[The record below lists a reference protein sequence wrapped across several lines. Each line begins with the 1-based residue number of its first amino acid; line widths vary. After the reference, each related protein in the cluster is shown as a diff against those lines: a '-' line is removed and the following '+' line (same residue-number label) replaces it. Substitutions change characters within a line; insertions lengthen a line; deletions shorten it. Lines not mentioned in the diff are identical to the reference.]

1 MHTMILTPAKRL
13 LGLVLLTVALFAA
26 LPAAAQAYSV
36 TEIPNVQRADRN
48 RFTSNP
54 DGILSPEAVARID
67 SICLALRQRAI
78 AQVAVVAVSEIDG
91 EPFDFAMEL
100 FSAWGVGRAENDN
113 GLGIL
118 LVEQA
123 REIRFVTGP
132 GVEGVLTDA
141 ICKRIQFN
149 YMLPHFRDGDY
160 SAGMVAGMEAIDR
173 VLSGSELDAGGTD
186 EFEEELP
193 PWFFA
198 GIVAFVLLFAV
209 VLLAAVRA
217 AMLRCPQC
225 GSRNL
230 QTLSSNVV
238 DRTFRSTVIE
248 RTMHCTRCGHTFRQ
262 TVRRDNGNHH
272 NGGLGGG
279 MWMGGGGLGT
289 GGGGG
294 FSGGGF
300 GGGSFGGGGAGSRW

>member
-1 MHTMILTPAKRL
+1 MIPEPVKRL
-13 LGLVLLTVALFAA
+13 LGLVLLSAALFAV
-26 LPAAAQAYSV
+26 LPTVARVYSV
-36 TEIPNVQRADRN
+36 EEIPNVQRADRN

-67 SICLALRQRAI
+67 SICLKLRQRAI

-132 GVEGVLTDA
+132 GLEGVLTDA
-141 ICKRIQFN
+141 RCKRIQLD
-149 YMLPHFRDGDY
+149 YMLPWFRNGDY
-160 SAGMVAGMEAIDR
+160 STGIVAGVEAVDR

-186 EFEEELP
+186 EYEEELP

-198 GIVAFVLLFAV
+198 GIAAFVLLMAF
-209 VLLAAVRA
+209 VLLSAVRV
-217 AMLRCPQC
+217 AMPRCPQC

-248 RTMHCTRCGHTFRQ
+248 RTMHCTKCGHTFRQ
-262 TVRRDNGNHH
+262 TVRRNNDHHH
-272 NGGLGGG
+272 NSGGG
-279 MWMGGGGLGT
+279 MWIGGGGFGT
-289 GGGGG
+289 GGGGS
-294 FSGGGF
+294 FGGGF

>member
-1 MHTMILTPAKRL
+1 MILTPAKRL
-13 LGLVLLTVALFAA
+13 LGLVLLTAALFTA
-26 LPAAAQAYSV
+26 LPSAAQAYSV
-36 TEIPNVQRADRN
+36 KEIPNVQLADRN
-48 RFTSNP
+48 RFTPNP

-113 GLGIL
+113 GIGIL

-141 ICKRIQFN
+141 LCKRIQIN

-160 SAGMVAGMEAIDR
+160 SAGMVAGVEAVDR

-186 EFEEELP
+186 YPEEEVL
-193 PWFFA
+193 FGVFV
-198 GIVAFVLLFAV
+198 GIAVFVLLMAV
-209 VLLAAVRA
+209 LFLAAARA
-217 AMLRCPQC
+217 AMPRCPQC
-225 GSRNL
+225 GSRSL
-230 QTLSSNVV
+230 QTLSSNVI
-238 DRTFRSTVIE
+238 DRTAHSTVIE

-272 NGGLGGG
+272 NGRGGG
-279 MWMGGGGLGT
+279 IWMGGGGFGT
-289 GGGGG
+289 GGGG
-294 FSGGGF
+294 SIGGGF

>member
-1 MHTMILTPAKRL
+1 MIPKPVQRL
-13 LGLVLLTVALFAA
+13 LGLVLLTAALFAV
-26 LPAAAQAYSV
+26 LPSAARAYSV
-36 TEIPNVQRADRN
+36 EEIPNVQRADRN

-54 DGILSPEAVARID
+54 DGILTPEAVARID
-67 SICLALRQRAI
+67 SICLSLRQRAI

-91 EPFDFAMEL
+91 EPFDFAMKL

-132 GVEGVLTDA
+132 GLEGVLTDA
-141 ICKRIQFN
+141 LCKRIQLD
-149 YMLPHFRDGDY
+149 YMLPRFRNGDY
-160 SAGMVAGMEAIDR
+160 SAGMVAGVEAVDR

-186 EFEEELP
+186 EYEEELS

-198 GIVAFVLLFAV
+198 GIAAFVLLMAF
-209 VLLAAVRA
+209 VLLSAVRA
-217 AMLRCPQC
+217 AMPRCPQC
-225 GSRNL
+225 GSRDL
-230 QTLSSNVV
+230 QTLSSNVI
-238 DRTFRSTVIE
+238 DRTFHSTVIE

-262 TVRRDNGNHH
+262 TVRHDNDHHH
-272 NGGLGGG
+272 NGGHGGG
-279 MWMGGGGLGT
+279 MWIGGGGFGT

-294 FSGGGF
+294 SFGGGF